1 MKKLITNMQD
11 KATGKQVLKFFI
23 GALIIYLLML
33 FYSIPKIEDYAEGMK
48 ILDLL
53 PSGYS
58 YEYVMT
64 LFGKLGEVGRNL
76 YLYLQLPLD
85 FIYPGLFAISCSL
98 LLFWLYL
105 KVVNK
110 NSKVFYFCLTPFVA
124 GLFDYVE
131 NINILYMLI
140 SYPNLTELEVFISS
154 TATLLKS
161 GFTII
166 VWFLLIIGVVMFIK
180 QKVRFTKG

>member
-11 KATGKQVLKFFI
+11 KATGRRVLKFFI
-23 GALIIYLLML
+23 GAFIIYFLML
-33 FYSIPKIEDYAEGMK
+33 FYSIPKTEAHAEGMK
-48 ILDLL
+48 VLDLL

-58 YEYVMT
+58 YEYVMA
-64 LFGKLGEVGRNL
+64 LFDNLGEVGRNL

-110 NSKVFYFCLTPFVA
+110 NSKVFYFCLTPFLA

-131 NINILYMLI
+131 NMNILYMLI
-140 SYPNLTELEVFISS
+140 SYPNLTELEVLISS
-154 TATLLKS
+154 TATILKS

-166 VWFLLIIGVVMFIK
+166 FWFLLIIGIVMFVK
-180 QKVRFTKG
+180 QKIRFSKG